1 MFLKKDTETMENDNV
16 KYGMYEVACKCG
28 HVGRS
33 HYLEIRYPIIA
44 QSGKDAAY
52 RARYF
57 PRVKHDHKDAILSVC
72 KIDQQRFSELT
83 EINERDPY
91 LHCTCIQDQNL
102 IDLSD
107 RLLDEKE
114 TVYHMVRKDECN
126 KDFYYKKQKLRD
138 PKKYMKHYRDFCA

>member
-1 MFLKKDTETMENDNV
+1 MFLKKDAEIMENNNV
-16 KYGMYEVACKCG
+16 KYEMYEVACKCG

-33 HYLEIRYPIIA
+33 HYLEIRYPVIA

-72 KIDQQRFSELT
+72 KINQQRFSELT
-83 EINERDPY
+83 
-91 LHCTCIQDQNL
+91 TCIQDQNL